1 MKKNYFKKLVLD
13 KKSSVKIIVE
23 ISGNHQNNYRSLKK
37 LVNQAIRNGADIIKF
52 QVYKP
57 ETITFKSNSKDFK
70 IEKQSKWSDYSNL
83 FELYKDAHTPWDW
96 IEKISLYLNKI
107 KFPWFA
113 SVFDKT
119 SIEFL
124 ERLNCQAYKIASP
137 EITDIGLIKE
147 ASKTNKPLILST
159 GVASTDD
166 LNLAV
171 STIKKSHNMYAILKC
186 TSSYPAPF
194 DELDLLSIQTI
205 KSNYN
210 CVVGFSDHS
219 IGTIAAKT
227 AVALGATIVEKHF
240 KLDNDDKSVDAHF
253 SLDISKLKN
262 LKREFHLV
270 QKTLGSY
277 KIRVTKSAK
286 RGQRGMRSLY
296 VVKDIMKGEKFT
308 NENIKSIRPSFGLH
322 PKHLDKFI
330 NKKSTLSVKAGSRL
344 KRNMIK
350 KF

>member
-1 MKKNYFKKLVLD
+1 M
-13 KKSSVKIIVE
+13 
-23 ISGNHQNNYRSLKK
+23 
-37 LVNQAIRNGADIIKF
+37 AIALRAARDGANI
-52 QVYKP
+52 
-57 ETITFKSNSKDFK
+57 
-70 IEKQSKWSDYSNL
+70 
-83 FELYKDAHTPWDW
+83 
-96 IEKISLYLNKI
+96 
-107 KFPWFA
+107 
-113 SVFDKT
+113 
-119 SIEFL
+119 
-124 ERLNCQAYKIASP
+124 
-137 EITDIGLIKE
+137 
-147 ASKTNKPLILST
+147 
-159 GVASTDD
+159 
-166 LNLAV
+166 
-171 STIKKSHNMYAILKC
+171 
-186 TSSYPAPF
+186 
-194 DELDLLSIQTI
+194 
-205 KSNYN
+205 
-210 CVVGFSDHS
+210 
-219 IGTIAAKT
+219 TIAAKT

-270 QKTLGSY
+270 QKTLGSN